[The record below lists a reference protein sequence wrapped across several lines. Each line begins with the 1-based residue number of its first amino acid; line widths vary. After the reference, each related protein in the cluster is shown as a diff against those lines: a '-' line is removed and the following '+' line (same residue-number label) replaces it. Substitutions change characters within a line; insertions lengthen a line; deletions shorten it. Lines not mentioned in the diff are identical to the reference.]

1 MHLSSYLPVISSR
14 WAHSN
19 SCLLSVGDKA
29 LVLTPF
35 TLWATEHQAIFFL
48 LNTTWHPLIH
58 FCPAPSA
65 KCLVTTLLTA
75 WDKWFQIHL
84 TNDFIQCLPS
94 VPGFFL
100 LAQCHWDPCMPSQ
113 HSKSCLLGCRSLTR
127 GVCTTSSFSIV
138 LWRDTEADPCPGS
151 WEQSSVHLGVG
162 SLACWFNF
170 LCIRTCSGLLDG
182 AMAGPPVFSTVA
194 ELLHSYGRP
203 TRASFSTS
211 LSAFPFDLFEN
222 PFNPFYSKAIL
233 SFCSFE
239 ICWYKFMSLHLIS
252 RDKLQ
257 EDGDPVPGD
266 YRFHLSK
273 LSQWRYYSLH
283 FENGETEARG
293 HYVTS

>member
-1 MHLSSYLPVISSR
+1 MPLSSYLPVISSR

-29 LVLTPF
+29 LVLTTF

-48 LNTTWHPLIH
+48 LNTSWHPLIH

-84 TNDFIQCLPS
+84 TNDFVFCAW
-94 VPGFFL
+94 L
-100 LAQCHWDPCMPSQ
+100 LSLSTMSLRSMRAVTE
-113 HSKSCLLGCRSLTR
+113 HSKSCLLGWRSLTR

-162 SLACWFNF
+162 SLACWFSF

-182 AMAGPPVFSTVA
+182 AMAEPPVFSTVA

-233 SFCSFE
+233 SFCSIE
-239 ICWYKFMSLHLIS
+239 VCWYKFMSLHLIS

-257 EDGDPVPGD
+257 EDGDLCLVTVGFISPN
-266 YRFHLSK
+266 S
-273 LSQWRYYSLH
+273 H
-283 FENGETEARG
+283 FLKTTQLV
-293 HYVTS
+293 H